1 MTHFSRYCSSDDTKE
16 ARALRSYSSMQQARG
31 GVVHFQMPKSALRTK
46 YVRPRQSVPPRTSVW
61 LAAVHGVVEP
71 QIGSKLIDIK
81 ANQLRVILY
90 NCINVQRNQ
99 SYMYALVHLI

>member
-1 MTHFSRYCSSDDTKE
+1 MLSDKKELAAQLTHFSRYCSSDDTKE

-46 YVRPRQSVPPRTSVW
+46 YVRPRQSVRPSVW

-71 QIGSKLIDIK
+71 QKAQIG
-81 ANQLRVILY
+81 
-90 NCINVQRNQ
+90 
-99 SYMYALVHLI
+99 

>member
-1 MTHFSRYCSSDDTKE
+1 
-16 ARALRSYSSMQQARG
+16 MQQARRG

-61 LAAVHGVVEP
+61 LADVHGVLEP

-81 ANQLRVILY
+81 ANQRRVILL
-90 NCINVQRNQ
+90 NCVNLQRKQ
-99 SYMYALVHLI
+99 SYMHALVHLI